1 MTPSDYFLPYFN
13 SYFNRNVQF
22 KDLTRYDLTEIYDV
36 DPDKIREFYLKN
48 GDDMHKKAP
57 MRPYVKESVEILK
70 RKYGVFVVTA
80 RRESGKYITDSWLKA
95 NGIHGVPVYSL
106 GTADKTDMAKEL
118 KCDLF
123 VEDHPD
129 ESVNLAKNGI
139 TVLLMDAPYNR
150 LSRHKNI
157 IRVYDWHDIMKR
169 IEEVLYL

>member
-1 MTPSDYFLPYFN
+1 M
-13 SYFNRNVQF
+13 
-22 KDLTRYDLTEIYDV
+22 
-36 DPDKIREFYLKN
+36 
-48 GDDMHKKAP
+48 
-57 MRPYVKESVEILK
+57 
-70 RKYGVFVVTA
+70 FVVTA
-80 RRESGKYITDSWLKA
+80 RRESGKYITDSRLKV